1 MNRIHL
7 LLLLHITV
15 AVGQLLWSPFLS
27 FFLFFEAHTQA
38 GFSQKAHR
46 IGPWEGSWRGRW
58 GGGHGRFSWLD
69 SVLLIA
75 ADLGKLGTRA
85 AERLLASPAF
95 PHSHFQR
102 FQRVW
107 SADWWRRTAGAR
119 GNRVIRAPTPSPT
132 HLSLYHSLPLSHS
145 GFNESVMGL
154 LPLLFIAG
162 TD

>member
-1 MNRIHL
+1 MVSI
-7 LLLLHITV
+7 
-15 AVGQLLWSPFLS
+15 S
-27 FFLFFEAHTQA
+27 FFFSFFEAHTQA
-38 GFSQKAHR
+38 GFLRRPTALDP
-46 IGPWEGSWRGRW
+46 GRGVGR

-75 ADLGKLGTRA
+75 ADLWKLGNRA

-107 SADWWRRTAGAR
+107 SADWWQRTAGAR
-119 GNRVIRAPTPSPT
+119 GNRVRAPAATPT